1 MDSSKLHVE
10 RALLKDN
17 LLSENYKRTQ
27 KKVLQLHRK
36 TCFLQHSVSLMQH
49 KDVIYSTLKY
59 TFVLY

>member
-27 KKVLQLHRK
+27 KKYSSFIEK
-36 TCFLQHSVSLMQH
+36 PVSCN
-49 KDVIYSTLKY
+49 TLY
-59 TFVLY
+59 H